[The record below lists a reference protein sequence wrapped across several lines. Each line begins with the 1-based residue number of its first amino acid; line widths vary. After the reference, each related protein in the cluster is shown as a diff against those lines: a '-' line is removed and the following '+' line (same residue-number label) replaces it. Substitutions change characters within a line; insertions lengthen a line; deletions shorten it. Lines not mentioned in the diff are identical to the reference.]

1 MNRNMMRWPDG
12 KRRAVTL
19 SYDDGTVFDR
29 RLVEILDRYGLVGTF
44 NLNSGLFAAVDADK
58 GRMTKEATY
67 ALFAASPH
75 EIAVHGER
83 HLSLPTVP
91 ESVAVLD
98 VLNDRVALEAMF
110 GRLVQGMAY
119 AYGTCDD
126 GVAQI
131 LHNAG
136 IRYARTTVSTERFD
150 VPRDWLR
157 MPATCHHKNPR
168 LFELATKF
176 IEDTDGWNSP
186 PMLFYLWGHSYEF
199 NNDGNWDV
207 IERFAAY
214 IGSRDNV
221 WYATN
226 GEIYRYVAAFDA
238 LEFSACGDCVYNPTV
253 TDVFIHYMNRDYR
266 IGAGKT
272 VALVPRI

>member
-1 MNRNMMRWPDG
+1 
-12 KRRAVTL
+12 
-19 SYDDGTVFDR
+19 
-29 RLVEILDRYGLVGTF
+29 
-44 NLNSGLFAAVDADK
+44 
-58 GRMTKEATY
+58 
-67 ALFAASPH
+67 
-75 EIAVHGER
+75 
-83 HLSLPTVP
+83 
-91 ESVAVLD
+91 
-98 VLNDRVALEAMF
+98 
-110 GRLVQGMAY
+110 
-119 AYGTCDD
+119 
-126 GVAQI
+126 
-131 LHNAG
+131 
-136 IRYARTTVSTERFD
+136 
-150 VPRDWLR
+150 
-157 MPATCHHKNPR
+157 
-168 LFELATKF
+168 
-176 IEDTDGWNSP
+176 
-186 PMLFYLWGHSYEF
+186 MLFYLWGHSYEF